1 MEDALTSFVSTGKL
15 DFRGLVNSMI
25 ADLARFAARAAMAPV
40 FGALGS
46 ALGLGAAG
54 AGGFSSSSL
63 LGGMAG
69 GLSDMFGA
77 GGGNAYGFHLATGGR
92 VTGPGTST
100 SDSIPAWLSN
110 EEFVVKAAA
119 VRKPGVLR
127 LLEAINSGQDL
138 GFAKFATAGSL
149 AVVRPAVACSAPR
162 VSVELNIPVTID
174 GGTGNAAQMMAS
186 AEFVKSSRRW
196 CRADRGRKSSGWRA
210 LETEEWDGVMT
221 DTFNWSP
228 TVEGS
233 VAIRRCV
240 CERLVSAMGT
250 RARPTA

>member
-138 GFAKFATAGSL
+138 GFAKFA
-149 AVVRPAVACSAPR
+149 
-162 VSVELNIPVTID
+162 N
-174 GGTGNAAQMMAS
+174 GGLVG
-186 AEFVKSSRRW
+186 
-196 CRADRGRKSSGWRA
+196 GGSSGG
-210 LETEEWDGVMT
+210 GVLGAQG
-221 DTFNWSP
+221 
-228 TVEGS
+228 VES
-233 VAIRRCV
+233 
-240 CERLVSAMGT
+240 S
-250 RARPTA
+250 